1 MAPLTR
7 LTPFLRHWNAGAGEP
22 VALAEKAAGP
32 PIITA
37 TLSGAETMAGA
48 SGDPARTKT
57 LRGTVVRWVPSSKV
71 TSA

>member
-1 MAPLTR
+1 
-7 LTPFLRHWNAGAGEP
+7 
-22 VALAEKAAGP
+22 
-32 PIITA
+32 
-37 TLSGAETMAGA
+37 MAGA